1 MSSVNRGECATI
13 GGLYRP
19 THLCVAHF
27 ELHKKFERF
36 IFCFFCDVVR
46 LGFTFF
52 LMVGAG
58 RDCGKDGWG
67 PSRYYLLCWSIV

>member
-27 ELHKKFERF
+27 ELHKTFERF
-36 IFCFFCDVVR
+36 IFSFFV
-46 LGFTFF
+46 
-52 LMVGAG
+52 M
-58 RDCGKDGWG
+58 W
-67 PSRYYLLCWSIV
+67 